1 VKVTTVGRG
10 NVGGGLAEL
19 WRAAG
24 HEVVELGRE
33 GGDASGSDAA
43 LLAVPQTSIAEAVE
57 SVSGLDG
64 IPVIDAINA
73 VRGPRPESFDSL
85 AEYIKSLTGGPVAK
99 AFNAN
104 FATLYGRIG
113 EARARPSMVYAA
125 DEDAR
130 EVTETLI
137 RDAGYEPVSAGGL
150 DNARAVEEFL
160 GVIFAVA
167 GQSGPFMYRFAS
179 PGEL

>member
-1 VKVTTVGRG
+1 
-10 NVGGGLAEL
+10 
-19 WRAAG
+19 
-24 HEVVELGRE
+24 
-33 GGDASGSDAA
+33 
-43 LLAVPQTSIAEAVE
+43 
-57 SVSGLDG
+57 
-64 IPVIDAINA
+64 
-73 VRGPRPESFDSL
+73 
-85 AEYIKSLTGGPVAK
+85 
-99 AFNAN
+99 
-104 FATLYGRIG
+104 
-113 EARARPSMVYAA
+113 MVYAA